1 MKMKNCSKILALGFT
16 TASLISVLAA
26 CDPVPRRTLSTDE
39 KIADLYWIY
48 SQYGENYAPLDYKQQ
63 TLKIN
68 FDQLKLDYVEAAKKT
83 TTNDEFYDLMFKFVA
98 EFHDAHNSAS
108 LTNSSLPDR
117 AQVAFLGFSGIRNG
131 DTLLV
136 KKLLPTITKDSA
148 YPIKEGD
155 LITKIDGKLLKD
167 VIKEELLPLRN
178 LGNDEAN
185 ITFHMNKLFTRVSTA
200 SVLPKNKDAVITLKR
215 GETEFTYT
223 LPWVMK
229 DLYQFQAD
237 QAKATAKKDQA
248 TASPTPSTQTD
259 EPKTSDSNFMMLSDD
274 FGSQTFK
281 FNFIGFN
288 GRINKPMATL
298 TKVMDHLRKT
308 FADGF
313 RLVDDVAEWSPVAT
327 TADTEKT
334 PLEALKDQ
342 RSVMDK
348 AVYLSDSKTYP
359 AYIAPKA
366 VVGADGKETGETK
379 LIGYIYIDSFDPDS
393 GEETTLKEFKATLLA
408 MQSMGVNDLV
418 LDTINNGGGSLTLGM
433 KMAQL
438 LSNKKVEMP
447 KMEMRLSD
455 SWLDQFQTETLHPA
469 SDAEGEI
476 ARRVLA
482 EMLSR
487 KTETLGDGKPAHRLS
502 QAYSAEILAPFTFE
516 PNTDLKKPFKIAV
529 ITNEMCASMCDIFA
543 GILQDNNMATIIGT
557 RTMGAGGNVVDYN
570 QAPNS
575 HLTLRQTESLIV
587 RKDGS
592 YLENHGVTPTIEIKV
607 NESAK
612 DKYAPVLNKA
622 LDFLVTIPAAKADP
636 KPASHGGPA
645 QPAGE

>member
-1 MKMKNCSKILALGFT
+1 M
-16 TASLISVLAA
+16 
-26 CDPVPRRTLSTDE
+26 
-39 KIADLYWIY
+39 
-48 SQYGENYAPLDYKQQ
+48 DYKQK

-68 FDQLKLDYVEAAKKT
+68 FEQLKLDYVEAAKKT
-83 TTNDEFYDLMFKFVA
+83 ATNDEFYDLMFKFVA
-98 EFHDAHNSAS
+98 EFKDAHNSAS

-131 DTLLV
+131 DTLVV

-148 YPIKEGD
+148 FPIKEGD

-185 ITFHMNKLFTRVSTA
+185 ITYHMNKIFTRVSTA
-200 SVLPKNKDAVITLKR
+200 SVLPKSKDAVITLKR

-223 LPWVMK
+223 LPWVLK
-229 DLYQFQAD
+229 DLFQFQAE
-237 QAKATAKKDQA
+237 QAKATPKKDQA
-248 TASPTPSTQTD
+248 STT
-259 EPKTSDSNFMMLSDD
+259 DSNFMMIADD

-308 FADGF
+308 FSDGF
-313 RLVDDVAEWSPVAT
+313 RLVDDVAEWSPVA
-327 TADTEKT
+327 ADAEKDKEKT
-334 PLEALKDQ
+334 PLELLKDQ

-348 AVYLSDSKTYP
+348 AVYLTESKTFP

-366 VVGADGKETGETK
+366 VIGADGKETGAMK
-379 LIGYIYIDSFDPDS
+379 LIGYIYIDSFDPNS
-393 GEETTLKEFKATLLA
+393 GEETTLKEFKDTLNA
-408 MQSMGVNDLV
+408 MQAMGVNDLI

-476 ARRVLA
+476 ARRILN
-482 EMLSR
+482 EMLTR
-487 KTETLGDGKPAHRLS
+487 KTETLADGKPAHRLS

-516 PNTDLKKPFKIAV
+516 PNSDIKKPFKIVVLA
-529 ITNEMCASMCDIFA
+529 NEMCASMCDIFA
-543 GILQDNNMATIIGT
+543 GILQDNNMATIVGT

-592 YLENHGVTPTIEIKV
+592 YLENNGVTPTIEIAV

-622 LDFLVTIPAAKADP
+622 LDFLVGAPAPKDDKKPEPKKTDP
-636 KPASHGGPA
+636 ATLTSN
-645 QPAGE
+645 